1 MIPQLGR
8 DINSD
13 RPDGWATALA
23 HGGRL
28 VIKRR
33 ERARKALSS
42 EPDGATRQA
51 SDYG

>member
-1 MIPQLGR
+1 MLPQLGR
-8 DINSD
+8 DINPD

-28 VIKRR
+28 VRKRR
-33 ERARKALSS
+33 QRARKAVSS
-42 EPDGATRQA
+42 EPDGATRRA